1 MATGEACCTTFG
13 EALMLMCKDN
23 LTSARNTFIQGNS
36 VESSTII
43 MRKMA
48 FNVKV
53 NVIAR
58 DYFNNYLTEIY
69 STLSF
74 ALPH

>member
-1 MATGEACCTTFG
+1 
-13 EALMLMCKDN
+13 MCKDN
-23 LTSARNTFIQGNS
+23 LTSAQKTFIQGKS

-53 NVIAR
+53 NVIAK
-58 DYFNNYLTEIY
+58 DYFNNYLT
-69 STLSF
+69 
-74 ALPH
+74 